1 MNSPVRTWS
10 PDSEYTMPTNCPKC
24 RRPLYNR
31 HRRTTCEFCNAP
43 IPQSHRIPADK
54 RAQLK
59 EQKEVESRAHR
70 QWMER
75 NQSNPTPD
83 IPSMGGF

>member
-1 MNSPVRTWS
+1 
-10 PDSEYTMPTNCPKC
+10 MPTNCPKC
-24 RRPLYNR
+24 RRPLHNR
-31 HRRTTCEFCNAP
+31 LRRTTCEFCNAP
-43 IPQSHRIPADK
+43 IPQSHQIPANK
-54 RAQLK
+54 RDMLK
-59 EQKEVESRAHR
+59 ELKEAESKAHR